1 MNNLM
6 NLLNKYNDKV
16 LRVFCRPSF
25 VNSVMASNGAAA
37 DERPE
42 RVGGRPM
49 VEIDMREEY
58 RLELT
63 DGRVVHQDGSIDESP
78 LTQFMRSGGGQQAV
92 YRELVTLGLRIDT
105 DEERVEVYAQQAEKE
120 IKATI
125 ARMVANLRTRSYRK
139 SRT

>member
-6 NLLNKYNDKV
+6 NLLSKYNDKV
-16 LRVFCRPSF
+16 LREFCRPSF
-25 VNSVMASNGAAA
+25 VNSVMASSGAAA

-63 DGRVVHQDGSIDESP
+63 DGRVVHQDGSIDESVYA
-78 LTQFMRSGGGQQAV
+78 QQAV
-92 YRELVTLGLRIDT
+92 YRELVTLGLRINT
-105 DEERVEVYAQQAEKE
+105 DEERVKVSAQRAEKGNQGNHRAHGSQLE
-120 IKATI
+120 
-125 ARMVANLRTRSYRK
+125 NPFL
-139 SRT
+139 

>member
-6 NLLNKYNDKV
+6 NLISKYDDKV
-16 LRVFCRPSF
+16 LRVLCRPSF
-25 VNSVMASNGAAA
+25 VNSVMASDGIAA
-37 DERPE
+37 DERPKWA
-42 RVGGRPM
+42 GGRPM

-78 LTQFMRSGGGQQAV
+78 LTQFMRSRGQRAV
-92 YRELVTLGLRIDT
+92 YRELVTLGLQANA
-105 DEERVEVYAQQAEKE
+105 DEYMVEAAAQRAEKE
-120 IKATI
+120 IKAIIT
-125 ARMVANLRTRSYRK
+125 RMVANLKTDSYRK

>member
-6 NLLNKYNDKV
+6 NLLSKYNDKV

-25 VNSVMASNGAAA
+25 VNSVMISSGAAA

-42 RVGGRPM
+42 RVGGRPL
-49 VEIDMREEY
+49 VEVDMREEY

-78 LTQFMRSGGGQQAV
+78 LTQFMRSRGQQAV
-92 YRELVTLGLRIDT
+92 YRELVTLGLRINT
-105 DEERVEVYAQQAEKE
+105 DEERVKVSAQRAEKE
-120 IKATI
+120 IKATVE
-125 ARMVANLRTRSYRK
+125 RMIANLDTHSYRK

>member
-6 NLLNKYNDKV
+6 NLLSKYNNKV

-25 VNSVMASNGAAA
+25 VNSVMASSGAAA

-42 RVGGRPM
+42 RVGGRPL
-49 VEIDMREEY
+49 VEVDMREEY

-78 LTQFMRSGGGQQAV
+78 LTQFMRSRGQRAV
-92 YRELVTLGLRIDT
+92 YRELVTLGLRINT
-105 DEERVEVYAQQAEKE
+105 DEERVKVSAQRGEKE
-120 IKATI
+120 IKATVE
-125 ARMVANLRTRSYRK
+125 RMVANLNTRSYRK

>member
-6 NLLNKYNDKV
+6 NLLSKYNDKV

-25 VNSVMASNGAAA
+25 VNSVMASSGAAA

-49 VEIDMREEY
+49 VEVEMREEY

-63 DGRVVHQDGSIDESP
+63 DGRVVHQDGSVDESP
-78 LTQFMRSGGGQQAV
+78 LIQFMRSGGQKAI
-92 YRELVTLGLRIDT
+92 YRELVTLGLQVNA
-105 DEERVEVYAQQAEKE
+105 DEERVKISARRAEKE
-120 IKATI
+120 IKA
-125 ARMVANLRTRSYRK
+125 AASRMVANLRADSYRK

>member
-1 MNNLM
+1 MNNLI
-6 NLLNKYNDKV
+6 NLLCKYNDKV

-25 VNSVMASNGAAA
+25 VNSVMINSGAAA

-42 RVGGRPM
+42 RVGGRPL
-49 VEIDMREEY
+49 VEVEMREEY

-78 LTQFMRSGGGQQAV
+78 LTQFMRSRGQRAV
-92 YRELVTLGLRIDT
+92 YRELVTLGLRINT
-105 DEERVEVYAQQAEKE
+105 DEGRVRVSAQRAEKE
-120 IKATI
+120 IKAT
-125 ARMVANLRTRSYRK
+125 AERMIANLNTRSYRK

>member
-6 NLLNKYNDKV
+6 NLLSKYNDKV

-25 VNSVMASNGAAA
+25 VNSVMASSGAAA

-78 LTQFMRSGGGQQAV
+78 LTQFMRSDGQQAV

-125 ARMVANLRTRSYRK
+125 ERMAANLRTRSYRK

>member
-6 NLLNKYNDKV
+6 NLLSKYNDKV
-16 LRVFCRPSF
+16 LRVLCRPSF
-25 VNSVMASNGAAA
+25 VNCVMASSGAAA

-78 LTQFMRSGGGQQAV
+78 LIQLMHSRGQRAV
-92 YRELVTLGLRIDT
+92 YRELVTLGLRINI
-105 DEERVEVYAQQAEKE
+105 DEERVKVSAQRAEKE
-120 IKATI
+120 IKAPIT
-125 ARMVANLRTRSYRK
+125 RMIANLNTDSYRK